1 MDLSDNFKYST
12 VTTVLPLDET
22 IISFLVIIN
31 TQSADVGTYT
41 CEAQNVIGTD
51 QSSGVLTVNGKYA
64 ANQLLKYIQELII
77 KEVLVF

>member
-1 MDLSDNFKYST
+1 MWYFNGIVMDLSDNFKYST

-31 TQSADVGTYT
+31 TQSSDVGTYT

-51 QSSGVLTVNGKYA
+51 QSSGVLTVNGKYV
-64 ANQLLKYIQELII
+64 AN
-77 KEVLVF
+77 

>member
-12 VTTVLPLDET
+12 VATVLPLDET

-31 TQSADVGTYT
+31 TQSSDVGTYT

-51 QSSGVLTVNGKYA
+51 QSSGVLTVNGKYV
-64 ANQLLKYIQELII
+64 AN
-77 KEVLVF
+77 